1 MNNIGLLYKTTIFGA
16 SHEEYCGVLIE
27 GVKPGLSLKE
37 EDFWPSLD
45 RRRPGNYGTPRKESD
60 KPLLM
65 SGLYNGYT
73 TGMPLLIMFKNENKK
88 SSDYANLINQP
99 RPSHADFVANQKY
112 KGFNDP
118 RGGGSFSGRLTLG
131 IVASGVVASK
141 IFKVNMQS
149 EIISLKGITDKT
161 KFKEILETAKNNKD
175 SVGGIIQIKISDLPI
190 GLGEPYFASLESEL
204 ARALYSIGS
213 VKGVS
218 FGSGFAGTSL
228 FGSDFN
234 DLIID
239 KTGKTKTN
247 HNGGINGGISNGM
260 PVRFHTVIKPTP
272 SIAKK
277 QNTVN
282 YRTKEEKVLEI
293 HGRHDPAII
302 HRARVVVDA
311 VTALVIADSLMERY
325 GREYFGGKRR

>member
-37 EDFWPSLD
+37 EDFLPSLD

-65 SGLYNGYT
+65 SGIYNGYT

-99 RPSHADFVANQKY
+99 RPSHADFVANKKY

-247 HNGGINGGISNGM
+247 HNGGINGGISNGNE
-260 PVRFHTVIKPTP
+260 VIINVAIKPTP
-272 SIAKK
+272 SIGLPQATY
-277 QNTVN
+277 NF
-282 YRTKEEKVLEI
+282 KEDKITDLVIE
-293 HGRHDPAII
+293 GRHDVAII
-302 HRARVVVDA
+302 LRMPVVLESVCQMVLTDLYLRSQVYA
-311 VTALVIADSLMERY
+311 H
-325 GREYFGGKRR
+325 

>member
-65 SGLYNGYT
+65 SGIYNGYT

-88 SSDYANLINQP
+88 SSDYADLINQP
-99 RPSHADFVANQKY
+99 RPSHADFVAKQKY

-149 EIISLKGITDKT
+149 EIISLKGVADKT

-218 FGSGFAGTSL
+218 FGSGFGGTSL
-228 FGSDFN
+228 SGSDFN

-247 HNGGINGGISNGM
+247 HNGGINGGISNGNE
-260 PVRFHTVIKPTP
+260 VIINIAIKPTP
-272 SIAKK
+272 SIGLPQATY
-277 QNTVN
+277 NF
-282 YRTKEEKVLEI
+282 KEDKITDLVIE
-293 HGRHDPAII
+293 GRHDVAII
-302 HRARVVVDA
+302 LRMPVVLESACQMVLTDLYLRSQVYA
-311 VTALVIADSLMERY
+311 N
-325 GREYFGGKRR
+325 

>member
-247 HNGGINGGISNGM
+247 HNGGINGGISNGNE
-260 PVRFHTVIKPTP
+260 VIINVAIKPTP
-272 SIAKK
+272 SIGLPQATY
-277 QNTVN
+277 NF
-282 YRTKEEKVLEI
+282 KEDKITDLVIE
-293 HGRHDPAII
+293 GRHDVAII
-302 HRARVVVDA
+302 LRMPVVLESVCQMVLTDLYLRSQVYA
-311 VTALVIADSLMERY
+311 H
-325 GREYFGGKRR
+325 

>member
-65 SGLYNGYT
+65 SGIYNGYT

-247 HNGGINGGISNGM
+247 HNGGINGGISNGNE
-260 PVRFHTVIKPTP
+260 VIINVAIKPTP
-272 SIAKK
+272 SIGLPQATY
-277 QNTVN
+277 NF
-282 YRTKEEKVLEI
+282 KEDKITDLVIE
-293 HGRHDPAII
+293 GRHDVAII
-302 HRARVVVDA
+302 LRMPVVLESVCQMVLTDLYLRSQVYA
-311 VTALVIADSLMERY
+311 N
-325 GREYFGGKRR
+325 

>member
-65 SGLYNGYT
+65 SGIYNGYT

-99 RPSHADFVANQKY
+99 RPSHADFVANKKY

-247 HNGGINGGISNGM
+247 HNGGINGGISNGNE
-260 PVRFHTVIKPTP
+260 VIINVAIKPTP
-272 SIAKK
+272 SIGLPQATY
-277 QNTVN
+277 NF
-282 YRTKEEKVLEI
+282 KEDKITDLVIE
-293 HGRHDPAII
+293 GRHDVAII
-302 HRARVVVDA
+302 LRMPVVLESVCQMVLTDLYLRSQVYA
-311 VTALVIADSLMERY
+311 N
-325 GREYFGGKRR
+325 

>member
-65 SGLYNGYT
+65 SGIYNGYT

-99 RPSHADFVANQKY
+99 RPSHADFVANKKY

-247 HNGGINGGISNGM
+247 HNGGINGGISNGNE
-260 PVRFHTVIKPTP
+260 VIINVAIKPTP
-272 SIAKK
+272 SIGLPQATY
-277 QNTVN
+277 NF
-282 YRTKEEKVLEI
+282 KEDKITDLVIE
-293 HGRHDPAII
+293 GRHDVAII
-302 HRARVVVDA
+302 LRMPIVLESVCQMVLTDLYLRSQVYAN
-311 VTALVIADSLMERY
+311 
-325 GREYFGGKRR
+325 

>member
-247 HNGGINGGISNGM
+247 HNGGINGGISNGNE
-260 PVRFHTVIKPTP
+260 VIINVAIKPTP
-272 SIAKK
+272 SIGLPQATY
-277 QNTVN
+277 NF
-282 YRTKEEKVLEI
+282 KEDKITDLVIE
-293 HGRHDPAII
+293 GRHDVAII
-302 HRARVVVDA
+302 LRMPIVLESVCQMVLTDLYLRSQVYAH
-311 VTALVIADSLMERY
+311 
-325 GREYFGGKRR
+325 

>member
-65 SGLYNGYT
+65 SGIYNGYT

-99 RPSHADFVANQKY
+99 RPSHADFVAKQKY

-149 EIISLKGITDKT
+149 EIISLKGVADKT

-218 FGSGFAGTSL
+218 FGSGFGGTSL
-228 FGSDFN
+228 SGSDFN
-234 DLIID
+234 DLIM
-239 KTGKTKTN
+239 
-247 HNGGINGGISNGM
+247 IS
-260 PVRFHTVIKPTP
+260 
-272 SIAKK
+272 
-277 QNTVN
+277 
-282 YRTKEEKVLEI
+282 
-293 HGRHDPAII
+293 
-302 HRARVVVDA
+302 
-311 VTALVIADSLMERY
+311 
-325 GREYFGGKRR
+325 

>member
-60 KPLLM
+60 KPMLV

-99 RPSHADFVANQKY
+99 RPSHADFVANKKY

-161 KFKEILETAKNNKD
+161 KFKEILEATKNNKD

-247 HNGGINGGISNGM
+247 HNGGINGGISNGNE
-260 PVRFHTVIKPTP
+260 VIINVAIKPTP
-272 SIAKK
+272 SIGLPQATY
-277 QNTVN
+277 NF
-282 YRTKEEKVLEI
+282 KEDKITDLVIE
-293 HGRHDPAII
+293 GRHDVAII
-302 HRARVVVDA
+302 LRMPVVLESVCQMVLTDLYLRSQVYA
-311 VTALVIADSLMERY
+311 H
-325 GREYFGGKRR
+325 

>member
-65 SGLYNGYT
+65 SGIYNGYT

-99 RPSHADFVANQKY
+99 RPSHADFVAKQKY

-149 EIISLKGITDKT
+149 EIISLKGVADKT

-218 FGSGFAGTSL
+218 FGSGFGGTSL
-228 FGSDFN
+228 SGSDFN

-247 HNGGINGGISNGM
+247 HNGGINGGISNGNE
-260 PVRFHTVIKPTP
+260 VIINIAIKPTP
-272 SIAKK
+272 SIGLPQATY
-277 QNTVN
+277 NF
-282 YRTKEEKVLEI
+282 KEDKITDLVIE
-293 HGRHDPAII
+293 GRHDVAII
-302 HRARVVVDA
+302 LRMPVVLESACQMVLTDLYLRSQVYA
-311 VTALVIADSLMERY
+311 N
-325 GREYFGGKRR
+325 

>member
-65 SGLYNGYT
+65 SGIYNGYT

-141 IFKVNMQS
+141 IFKINMQS
-149 EIISLKGITDKT
+149 EIISLKGVADKT

-218 FGSGFAGTSL
+218 FGSGFGGTSL

-247 HNGGINGGISNGM
+247 HNGGINGGISNGNE
-260 PVRFHTVIKPTP
+260 VIINIAIKPTP
-272 SIAKK
+272 SIGLPQATY
-277 QNTVN
+277 NF
-282 YRTKEEKVLEI
+282 KEDKITDLVIE
-293 HGRHDPAII
+293 GRHDVAII
-302 HRARVVVDA
+302 LRMPVVLESVCQMVLTDLYLRSQVYA
-311 VTALVIADSLMERY
+311 N
-325 GREYFGGKRR
+325 

>member
-65 SGLYNGYT
+65 SGIYNGYT

-99 RPSHADFVANQKY
+99 RPSHADFVAKQKY

-149 EIISLKGITDKT
+149 EIISLKGVADKT

-218 FGSGFAGTSL
+218 FGSGFGGTSL
-228 FGSDFN
+228 SGSDFN
-234 DLIID
+234 DLSID

-247 HNGGINGGISNGM
+247 HNGGINGGISNGNE
-260 PVRFHTVIKPTP
+260 VIINIAIKPTP
-272 SIAKK
+272 SIGLPQATY
-277 QNTVN
+277 NF
-282 YRTKEEKVLEI
+282 KEDKITDLVIE
-293 HGRHDPAII
+293 GRHDVAII
-302 HRARVVVDA
+302 LRMPVVLESACQMVLTDLYLRSQVYA
-311 VTALVIADSLMERY
+311 N
-325 GREYFGGKRR
+325 